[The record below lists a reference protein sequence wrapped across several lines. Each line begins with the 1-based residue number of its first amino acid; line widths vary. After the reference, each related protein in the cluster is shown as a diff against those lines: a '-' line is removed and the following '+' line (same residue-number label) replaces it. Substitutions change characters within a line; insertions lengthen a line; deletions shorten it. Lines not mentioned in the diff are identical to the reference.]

1 MKTSAGG
8 LLRFDS
14 EEAVSR
20 FRRRGNSEN
29 REMFSVLSVGI
40 VFHFMRDY
48 FVFVFLTAVSVKS
61 LWQSSSLDKMRF
73 SAAENEEKFK

>member
-29 REMFSVLSVGI
+29 REMFSVLSAGI
-40 VFHFMRDY
+40 CFSFYEGLFCLCIFDCRIR
-48 FVFVFLTAVSVKS
+48 KS